1 MIHCIG
7 PTPDC
12 CVLDILAGRIRAT
25 TRCYDDR
32 RRPEVGTVTA
42 SESTLMEPSG
52 AGTGRF
58 RDVFARSRVAA
69 VIALGWGFAEA
80 TFFFV
85 VPDVWIGLLALYS
98 WRAGLRA
105 VAWAVIGA
113 LIGGALMYGIGAR
126 LDRDHSARLLDAVP
140 AISPWMVE
148 RVEEEMRER
157 GPASMVLGPLGGVP
171 YKIYARTA
179 GVQEQSLGAVLLWT
193 IPARGARFVLIAAVA
208 ALYGWLVRRMTQR
221 MSWLLGPYLF
231 AWGGFYAGD
240 FWAYGF

>member
-1 MIHCIG
+1 M
-7 PTPDC
+7 
-12 CVLDILAGRIRAT
+12 
-25 TRCYDDR
+25 
-32 RRPEVGTVTA
+32 TA

-52 AGTGRF
+52 AGTRRF

-85 VPDVWIGLLALYS
+85 VPDVWIGLLALFS

-113 LIGGALMYGIGAR
+113 LVGGALMYGVGAR

-193 IPARGARFVLIAAVA
+193 IPARGARFVLVAAVA
-208 ALYGWLVRRMTQR
+208 ALYGWLVRRMTRR
-221 MSWLLGPYLF
+221 MGWLLGPYLF
-231 AWGGFYAGD
+231 AWGVFYASY
-240 FWAYGF
+240 FWAYGV